1 MKRDQVSGF
10 RSKVEGSRLE
20 GWKVERLG
28 DVCEFLN
35 GLWKGKKPPFVKVG
49 VIRNTNFTKDC
60 ELDDT
65 DIAYLDVEQSLF
77 SKRKLQYGDIILEKS
92 GGGPKQPVGRV
103 VIFDKEG
110 DFSFSNFTSVLR
122 IKDKGKLD
130 FRFLH
135 KYLFSAYVSGVT
147 EKMQSHSTGIRNLK
161 FDEYKEIPVP
171 LPPLPE
177 QKRIVSLLDEAFAA
191 LAQVGA
197 NAARNLVNAREV
209 FEAELNVIFGNGR
222 DWEIGKLGDVLQ
234 KTETIDPTKT
244 PNEEYVYIDV
254 SSVNKENLSIEEVN
268 LIKGKDA
275 PSRARKLVKTNDVIF
290 ATVRP
295 TLKRIAIIPKEY
307 DGQICSTG
315 YFVLRGKEF
324 IDNRLVF
331 YFLQTH
337 SFMERMEKLQKGASY
352 PAVTDGEVR
361 EQIITFPKSLGEQR
375 AIVERLEGLSKETRR
390 LEAVYRQKMGDV
402 EELRKSVLRRAFE
415 GEL

>member
-1 MKRDQVSGF
+1 MRANNVD
-10 RSKVEGSRLE
+10 L
-20 GWKVERLG
+20 
-28 DVCEFLN
+28 
-35 GLWKGKKPPFVKVG
+35 
-49 VIRNTNFTKDC
+49 NTNTLDFT
-60 ELDDT
+60 ELK
-65 DIAYLDVEQSLF
+65 Y
-77 SKRKLQYGDIILEKS
+77 
-92 GGGPKQPVGRV
+92 
-103 VIFDKEG
+103 
-110 DFSFSNFTSVLR
+110 
-122 IKDKGKLD
+122 IKDKIIVPKEKKVVKGSLIICTASGSKSHLGKVALIDKNYDYAFGGFMGQITPKSIIDSRFLFYRMISEDYKRFIGKLSD
-130 FRFLH
+130 GVNINNLRFDDLAN
-135 KYLFSAYVSGVT
+135 F
-147 EKMQSHSTGIRNLK
+147 
-161 FDEYKEIPVP
+161 EIP